1 MGKKEVFEVPVGHPS
16 RDFKGGAGH
25 NVIRIRIEISMETKI
40 RDHGLTEET
49 CGLLM
54 KLAVI

>member
-1 MGKKEVFEVPVGHPS
+1 MFEVPVGHPS

-54 KLAVI
+54 KIAVI